1 MSKFEKVR
9 GMHNIPVEETHYWSH
24 VLNFSEK
31 LMKSFSYSEIR
42 LPIIE
47 YTNLFERSVGSETD
61 IVNKEMFTFNSKSD
75 KSLTLRPE
83 GTAGCMRVA
92 INQGLLDKG
101 PQRLFYSGPMYRY
114 ERPQKGRNR
123 EFFQLS
129 AELFGIESMSAELEV
144 FQIIETIIKKYK
156 IQDSRLEI
164 NSLGSEEDQRNFSKA
179 LQAFLKP
186 LKSKL
191 DKDSQNRLKK
201 NPLRILDSK
210 STETKE
216 VLSNAPKIAEFRSKN
231 STSNFNLLKNL
242 LNDFGIEY
250 KENENLVRGLDY
262 YNDAVF
268 EWKSDSLG
276 SQNTFCAGGRYD
288 SLAKKLGGRQTPAI
302 GASLGIDRLIIACK
316 DKYKFPSQKLIAV
329 ILLDK
334 NFLKQGNSI
343 SEKIRLNFP
352 DIGVRFSGL
361 NVNLKSEL
369 KRAIKNKFNFA
380 IIIGREEV
388 ESSTYTIKDLDS
400 EKNYEKLSE
409 EKLFSFLNLTN
420 E

>member
-144 FQIIETIIKKYK
+144 FQIIESIVKKYK

-191 DKDSQNRLKK
+191 DKDSQNRLEK

-316 DKYKFPSQKLIAV
+316 DNYKFPSQKLIAV

>member
-1 MSKFEKVR
+1 MTKFEKVR

-47 YTNLFERSVGSETD
+47 YTNLFERSVGRETD

-144 FQIIETIIKKYK
+144 FQIIESIVKKYK

-191 DKDSQNRLKK
+191 DKDSQNRLEK